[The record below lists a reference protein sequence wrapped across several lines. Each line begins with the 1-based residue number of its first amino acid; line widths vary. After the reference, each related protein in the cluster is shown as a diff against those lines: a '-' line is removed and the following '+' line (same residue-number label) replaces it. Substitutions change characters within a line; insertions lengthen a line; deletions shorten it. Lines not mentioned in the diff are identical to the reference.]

1 MSDDNSSINDL
12 LSQLQGSVD
21 VASTEK
27 KEEEFTLSKEKLEQF
42 LLNNSGKLIKDS
54 LGYIEDIG
62 QFVTAAP
69 DSRDVEALAKLVSS
83 SAAALETLNKIH
95 IADQKNKSSM
105 DIKKLDIESKKQLQQ
120 NQHEQK
126 LLLNRE
132 ELMKQLFDKAKVVD
146 AEIEIVEE
154 EDL

>member
-1 MSDDNSSINDL
+1 
-12 LSQLQGSVD
+12 
-21 VASTEK
+21 
-27 KEEEFTLSKEKLEQF
+27 
-42 LLNNSGKLIKDS
+42 
-54 LGYIEDIG
+54 
-62 QFVTAAP
+62 
-69 DSRDVEALAKLVSS
+69 
-83 SAAALETLNKIH
+83 
-95 IADQKNKSSM
+95 M

-154 EDL
+154 ED